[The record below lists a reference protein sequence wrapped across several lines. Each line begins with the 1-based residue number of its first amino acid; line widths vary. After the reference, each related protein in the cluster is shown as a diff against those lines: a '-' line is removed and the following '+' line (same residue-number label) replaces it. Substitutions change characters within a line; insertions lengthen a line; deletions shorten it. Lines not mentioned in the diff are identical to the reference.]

1 MRKLLFL
8 FFAILGTTTLFAEID
23 FKTENTNIT
32 LKEDRYTYNYDRLRF
47 RLDWEQESYF
57 ATMIADGVNYLGQ
70 NYIDS
75 NLFGYKQL
83 LRSDTPFKTQTT
95 LEHYNKGAAYAKLYR
110 AYAGYEDEK
119 NRVVVGLQ
127 NISMGVG
134 RIWQPTNIY
143 NPKNIYAIEPD
154 ETFGVMGA
162 LYTRYLDQTSHIS
175 GIVSVDRDNKL
186 QYALRYKTFLDVAD
200 LAHDLISSDTTKMV
214 GYEIDGSLQGS
225 GIGVRSEGAYF
236 DDNLS
241 NFFQGIVGIDYGF
254 EDGLTVVVETL
265 YSSKIFS
272 AQEVANNYDAKIAQN
287 MVGSHFYGALSLSYP
302 FTIYLD
308 GSFVY
313 IEGFDG
319 ERSRFISPQ
328 LTYTLN
334 DYNSITISAMLY
346 DTDKAST
353 YSGDLNRYYLKW
365 SLSF

>member
-8 FFAILGTTTLFAEID
+8 FFVILGTTLFAEID

-47 RLDWEQESYF
+47 RLDWQEEPYF
-57 ATMIADGVNYLGQ
+57 ATVIADGVNYLGK
-70 NYIDS
+70 NYVDS
-75 NLFGYKQL
+75 PLFNYKQL

-95 LEHYNKGAAYAKLYR
+95 LEYYDRGAAYAKLYR
-110 AYAGYEDEK
+110 AYGGYEDEK

-143 NPKNIYAIEPD
+143 NPKNIYALEPD
-154 ETFGVMGA
+154 ETFGVVGV
-162 LYTRYLDQTSHIS
+162 LYTRYIDQTSHLS
-175 GIVSVDRDNKL
+175 GIVSVDRDKKA
-186 QYALRYKTFLDVAD
+186 QYALRYQAFLDVAD
-200 LAHDLISSDTTKMV
+200 VAFDLISSDTTKMV

-225 GIGVRSEGAYF
+225 GIGLRSEGAYF
-236 DDNLS
+236 DNNLS
-241 NFFQGIVGIDYGF
+241 NFFQGVVGCDYGF
-254 EDGLTVVVETL
+254 EDGLTVVVEAL

-272 AQEVANNYDAKIAQN
+272 AQEVATNYDAKIVQN
-287 MVGSHFYGALSLSYP
+287 MVGSHYYGALSLSYP

-308 GSFVY
+308 GSLVY

-334 DYNSITISAMLY
+334 DYNSFSIAAMLY
-346 DTDKAST
+346 NTNKANS
-353 YSGDLNRYYLKW
+353 YNGDLDRYYLKW
-365 SLSF
+365 DFSF